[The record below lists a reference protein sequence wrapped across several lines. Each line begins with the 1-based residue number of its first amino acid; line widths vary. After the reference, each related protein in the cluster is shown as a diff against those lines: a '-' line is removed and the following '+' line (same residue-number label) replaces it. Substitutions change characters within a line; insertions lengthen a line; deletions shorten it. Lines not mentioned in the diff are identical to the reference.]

1 MPIGSLGEIV
11 FEVSDEQIKTFSKMT
26 YSVGAR
32 YSTHN
37 RINGRPLIEY
47 TGADLEAVSLTIKL
61 SVFQGVYPRKEMYKI
76 NKACREGTP
85 LRLVLGKTHFGK
97 YKWVIKSA
105 SSELEHIDNK
115 GRILDA
121 TMKLTLSEYARR

>member
-1 MPIGSLGEIV
+1 MPIGSLGDIV
-11 FEVSDEQIKTFSKMT
+11 FEVSEKEFKTFSNMVYT
-26 YSVGAR
+26 VGAR

-37 RINGRPLIEY
+37 RINGRPLVEY
-47 TGADLEAVSLTIKL
+47 TGAELETVTLTIKL
-61 SVFQGVYPRKEMYKI
+61 SAFHGVYPRKEMYKL

-105 SSELEHIDNK
+105 NSQLQHIDNK
-115 GRILDA
+115 GRILDI